1 MGFWVGVNS
10 KNTSKSGLFDQKV
23 GVYSRIPP
31 KTFRNTWGLYSR
43 VGQHWSE
50 YGNFLHTLSFVY
62 YISEL
67 YLFELLKKYFCNKL
81 ITDDEPL
88 ARFKQKFAHFAEFY
102 ELLEAVPGQRDNF
115 ALRFKCQL
123 CKKPKIV
130 KSDSK
135 APTSNL
141 TSHIN
146 HCHPECSDDFSD
158 AGPFKRAPRGRKNIS
173 ASNNKIHWK
182 DFIHNL

>member
-1 MGFWVGVNS
+1 M
-10 KNTSKSGLFDQKV
+10 
-23 GVYSRIPP
+23 
-31 KTFRNTWGLYSR
+31 
-43 VGQHWSE
+43 
-50 YGNFLHTLSFVY
+50 
-62 YISEL
+62 
-67 YLFELLKKYFCNKL
+67 FELLKKYFRNKL

-123 CKKPKIV
+123 CKKLKIV

-158 AGPFKRAPRGRKNIS
+158 TGPFKRAPRGRKNIS
-173 ASNNKIHWK
+173 ASNNFSAVSI
-182 DFIHNL
+182 DII

>member
-1 MGFWVGVNS
+1 M
-10 KNTSKSGLFDQKV
+10 
-23 GVYSRIPP
+23 
-31 KTFRNTWGLYSR
+31 
-43 VGQHWSE
+43 
-50 YGNFLHTLSFVY
+50 
-62 YISEL
+62 
-67 YLFELLKKYFCNKL
+67 
-81 ITDDEPL
+81 
-88 ARFKQKFAHFAEFY
+88 
-102 ELLEAVPGQRDNF
+102 EAVPGQRDNF

-173 ASNNKIHWK
+173 ASNNISAVSIDIIWIHIVMGGDRISAEFGGFVK
-182 DFIHNL
+182 KSFE

>member
-1 MGFWVGVNS
+1 MILKFP
-10 KNTSKSGLFDQKV
+10 LFQSYDQRNVFCIMNFTLWDFLDGKIKV
-23 GVYSRIPP
+23 GLKLKKIFFVIICPI
-31 KTFRNTWGLYSR
+31 
-43 VGQHWSE
+43 
-50 YGNFLHTLSFVY
+50 FLHTLGFVY

-67 YLFELLKKYFCNKL
+67 CLFELLKKYFCNKL

-173 ASNNKIHWK
+173 ATNNISAVSI
-182 DFIHNL
+182 DII